1 MDYFSLCLDV
11 LCLLGQSVM
20 HIAFVSR
27 LTGKKQKMRHFAIYL
42 FLLCIIQWFFT
53 TFDFSD
59 VLPVGAE
66 LTAADGVYRAEVE
79 TDGACFA
86 AMANLGCNP
95 SVGGNR
101 RRLEVH
107 LFGFEGSLYGRP
119 IRVRLFERIRGERK
133 FASIEAL
140 REQLEADRRTVLE
153 GR

>member
-1 MDYFSLCLDV
+1 MTEPILVCGV
-11 LCLLGQSVM
+11 VEHGRQLGRALGFPTA
-20 HIAFVSR
+20 H
-27 LTGKKQKMRHFAIYL
+27 
-42 FLLCIIQWFFT
+42 
-53 TFDFSD
+53 
-59 VLPVGAE
+59 LPVGAE

-86 AMANLGCNP
+86 AMANLGCTP
-95 SVGGNR
+95 SVGCNR

>member
-1 MDYFSLCLDV
+1 MTEPILVCGVVEHGRQLGRV
-11 LCLLGQSVM
+11 LGFPT
-20 HIAFVSR
+20 AN
-27 LTGKKQKMRHFAIYL
+27 
-42 FLLCIIQWFFT
+42 
-53 TFDFSD
+53 
-59 VLPVGAE
+59 LPVGAE

>member
-1 MDYFSLCLDV
+1 MTEPILVCGVVEHGRQLGRV
-11 LCLLGQSVM
+11 LGFPT
-20 HIAFVSR
+20 AN
-27 LTGKKQKMRHFAIYL
+27 
-42 FLLCIIQWFFT
+42 
-53 TFDFSD
+53 
-59 VLPVGAE
+59 LPVGAE

-79 TDGACFA
+79 TDGACIA
-86 AMANLGCNP
+86 AKANLGCNP

>member
-1 MDYFSLCLDV
+1 MTEPILVCGVVEHGRQLGRV
-11 LCLLGQSVM
+11 LGFPT
-20 HIAFVSR
+20 AN
-27 LTGKKQKMRHFAIYL
+27 
-42 FLLCIIQWFFT
+42 
-53 TFDFSD
+53 
-59 VLPVGAE
+59 LPVGAE

-79 TDGACFA
+79 ADGACFA

-133 FASIEAL
+133 FASIEAR
-140 REQLEADRRTVLE
+140 REQREADRRTVLE